1 MLKDWR
7 TAPVDD
13 KLRAALAFVEVL
25 TLRPDE
31 VDNSYVAALREAGA
45 ETEAIECVVHVCAA
59 FNIIDRIADALEFHV
74 QTGAQ
79 FAGDAKMLLKH
90 GYKM

>member
-1 MLKDWR
+1 MLTDWR
-7 TAPVDD
+7 SAPVSN

-31 VDNSYVAALREAGA
+31 VDTSYVAALREAGA
-45 ETEAIECVVHVCAA
+45 STEAIENIVHVCSA
-59 FNIIDRIADALEFHV
+59 FNIIDRIADALSFHV
-74 QTGAQ
+74 QTGPQ
-79 FAGDAKMLLKH
+79 FAGDAKMLLKR